1 MPQMRWDMRPRRAL
15 PGVPPEEGSRFA
27 CREPAGITP
36 GTAVVLLLA
45 ELAGDPLSGPAPGR
59 GREQRTPQRPDGGV
73 QRLVRSTRAMEF
85 GASRPES
92 SALAVGGAPGANH

>member
-36 GTAVVLLLA
+36 GTSVVLLLA
-45 ELAGDPLSGPAPGR
+45 ELAGDPLSGPVPGWGWER
-59 GREQRTPQRPDGGV
+59 RTPPRPDGGV
-73 QRLVRSTRAMEF
+73 QRLVRSARALEC
-85 GASRPES
+85 GTSRPES
-92 SALAVGGAPGANH
+92 SGLAVGGTPGADH